1 MLPSALSRAVWDP
14 SAARPGCAAQTDFPS
29 AWQSLEQ
36 LLPMLLTE
44 LGQALAAFPML
55 QTWAQKIT
63 LSCEFP
69 APGAAWQHCCV
80 SKHPRIPCH
89 THPKAQVPWGRS
101 RISRGAFPF
110 PHHQCLWF
118 PRPIQLAPQG
128 SLHLVFISHA
138 FGSHPSGGA
147 QHELWVLTNL
157 MGAGKK

>member
-14 SAARPGCAAQTDFPS
+14 SAAGPGCAAQTDFPS

-44 LGQALAAFPML
+44 LGQALTAFPML

-80 SKHPRIPCH
+80 SKHPRIPKHRCH
-89 THPKAQVPWGRS
+89 GV
-101 RISRGAFPF
+101 
-110 PHHQCLWF
+110 
-118 PRPIQLAPQG
+118 
-128 SLHLVFISHA
+128 
-138 FGSHPSGGA
+138 
-147 QHELWVLTNL
+147 
-157 MGAGKK
+157 GAGSAEELYLFHTISVCGFPGPFSWHHREACTWFLFHILLAHTQAEGPSMSSGFLQT